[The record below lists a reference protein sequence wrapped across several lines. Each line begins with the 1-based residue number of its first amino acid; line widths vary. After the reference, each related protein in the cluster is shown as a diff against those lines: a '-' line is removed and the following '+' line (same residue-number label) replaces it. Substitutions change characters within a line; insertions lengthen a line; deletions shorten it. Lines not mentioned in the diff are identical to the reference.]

1 MKNSDVR
8 LHRLFKAARLATTSA
23 TTAPTAMNLDGAAEM
38 PAHLKTRILARWRAG
53 AGVDDLGQ
61 MLVGL
66 FRRAL
71 VCGAVAMAI
80 TFAWSYGE
88 LTQEPQNYEDIANY
102 DFRAEEMP

>member
-1 MKNSDVR
+1 MKNSEMR
-8 LHRLFKAARLATTSA
+8 LNRLFKAARTATASDVP
-23 TTAPTAMNLDGAAEM
+23 APM
-38 PAHLKTRILARWRAG
+38 PAYLKTRVLAHWRSG
-53 AGVDDLGQ
+53 AAADDLGV

-71 VCGAVAMAI
+71 VCGAIAMAI
-80 TFAWSYGE
+80 IFAWSYGE

>member
-8 LHRLFKAARLATTSA
+8 LNRLFKAARTATTSA
-23 TTAPTAMNLDGAAEM
+23 TTSTTTTFDVAAEM
-38 PAHLKTRILARWRAG
+38 PAYLKARVLARWRAG
-53 AGVDDLGQ
+53 TGVDDLGL

-71 VCGAVAMAI
+71 VCGALAMAI